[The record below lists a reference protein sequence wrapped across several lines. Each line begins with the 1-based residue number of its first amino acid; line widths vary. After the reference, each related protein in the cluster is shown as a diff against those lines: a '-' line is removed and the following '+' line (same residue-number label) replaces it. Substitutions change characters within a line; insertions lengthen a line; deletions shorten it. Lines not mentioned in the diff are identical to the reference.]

1 MAKTSDGSGTVIIK
15 KYANRRLYN
24 TESSSYITLD
34 HLAQMTREGRDFKVI
49 DAKTEEDITHNIL
62 TQIIMEEENRGQTML
77 PVSFLRQLI
86 SLYGDSMQAMVPQ
99 YLEASMEAFRRNQSQ
114 FRQAIEGTF
123 AGGPF
128 AEIARR
134 NMEMFEAAAAA
145 FKVANAGATA
155 AGMAAPGAAAPSR
168 SKEDDIAA
176 LKEQLAGLQ
185 DKLNKLGS

>member
-1 MAKTSDGSGTVIIK
+1 MAKSSEGTGTVIIK

-34 HLAQMTREGRDFKVI
+34 HLAQMTRDGRDFKVI

-77 PVSFLRQLI
+77 PVNFLRQLI
-86 SLYGDSMQAMVPQ
+86 SMYGDSMQAMVPQ
-99 YLEASMEAFRRNQSQ
+99 YLEASMEAFRRNQNQ

-128 AEIARR
+128 AELARR
-134 NMEMFEAAAAA
+134 NMDMFEAAANA
-145 FKVANAGATA
+145 FKAGNA
-155 AGMAAPGAAAPSR
+155 AAPGAPAAPASS

-185 DKLNKLGS
+185 EKLNKLGS

>member
-1 MAKTSDGSGTVIIK
+1 MAKSSEGSGTVIIK

-24 TESSSYITLD
+24 TESSSYITLE
-34 HLAQMTREGRDFKVI
+34 HLAQMTRDGRDFKVI

-134 NMEMFEAAAAA
+134 NMDMFEAAAAA
-145 FKVANAGATA
+145 FKAT
-155 AGMAAPGAAAPSR
+155 GGLPGAAPGTPPSAAASPA
-168 SKEDDIAA
+168 SKEDELAA
-176 LKEQLAGLQ
+176 LKVQLAGLQ

>member
-1 MAKTSDGSGTVIIK
+1 
-15 KYANRRLYN
+15 
-24 TESSSYITLD
+24 
-34 HLAQMTREGRDFKVI
+34 
-49 DAKTEEDITHNIL
+49 
-62 TQIIMEEENRGQTML
+62 
-77 PVSFLRQLI
+77 VSFLRQLI

-99 YLEASMEAFRRNQSQ
+99 YLEASMEAFRRNQNQ

-134 NMEMFEAAAAA
+134 NMDMFEAAAAA
-145 FKVANAGATA
+145 FKATGAV
-155 AGMAAPGAAAPSR
+155 PGAAPAAPAAPA
-168 SKEDDIAA
+168 SKEDELAA